1 MTTIKDAS
9 PEPNSKSQTSSSQ
22 STTPSDLPESTDVL
36 IVGAGPVGLL
46 IAYQL
51 SKFGCHNY
59 VIIGKYLASSSSQIH
74 ILYTLSA

>member
-1 MTTIKDAS
+1 MTTIKEVS
-9 PEPNSKSQTSSSQ
+9 PEPNSRSQSTSTSQ
-22 STTPSDLPESTDVL
+22 STTLHGLPESTDVL

-59 VIIGKYLASSSSQIH
+59 VIIGKYLASSSCQIFVR
-74 ILYTLSA
+74 

>member
-1 MTTIKDAS
+1 MTTLNNH
-9 PEPNSKSQTSSSQ
+9 PVSQGQETL
-22 STTPSDLPESTDVL
+22 DRLPDETDVL

-59 VIIGKYLASSSSQIH
+59 TIIGEPSGLDSRFQGRYSRC
-74 ILYTLSA
+74 

>member
-1 MTTIKDAS
+1 MTTIKDES
-9 PEPNSKSQTSSSQ
+9 LEPNSKTQSASTSQ
-22 STTPSDLPESTDVL
+22 STIPSDLPESTDVL

-59 VIIGKYLASSSSQIH
+59 VIIGECLAGSSCQIFVR
-74 ILYTLSA
+74 